1 MPTPTDFLDQGQHA
15 LASAEWDTARE
26 SFERALE
33 QQPSPEAHD
42 GLGLAL
48 WWLNDIRASHHQ
60 RTLAFQQFK
69 KSGDTKRAAMIAMW
83 LAREQV
89 FLSGNV
95 NAMKGWFA
103 RAERLLADEPRG
115 VEHAWFQ
122 LLRASLLASPQDLEN
137 IAQETLGDAHAF
149 HEDDLET
156 MALAFSGIARVTL
169 GHVEQGMADLDEA
182 MTAAL
187 GGGVNL
193 TTVSETFCLLLSA
206 CDIAGDLGRTE
217 QWCRTAREYAE
228 QNHFPFLA
236 ATCRETYG
244 GLLTAL
250 GRWNDAE
257 QELSEAIRAFEQ
269 GHYALR
275 VQAVIK
281 LADLR
286 VWQGRLEEAEALLAG
301 LEDLG
306 ASTLPMA
313 RLAYTRGDYTS
324 ARAILTQALDSA
336 NGLTLDQAPLLRLLV
351 DVSLATNDIDAAT
364 LRVAQL
370 EELANA
376 SNSEVLRANAD
387 LARGQILRAQ
397 RNADAAHYF
406 SSALYRLNAFDQSL
420 LAARAR
426 FEMAQLT
433 RDNDRAAALTWA
445 RAALASFERLGAKQ
459 DAARVSEFLRSIG
472 APPRAVTRSTAD
484 LTIREREVLNL
495 LAHGLS
501 NREIAERL
509 VVSPKTVEHHVTQIL
524 SKLGARSRAEA
535 AAFAARMDL

>member
-1 MPTPTDFLDQGQHA
+1 MVATTDFLAQGQRA
-15 LASAEWDTARE
+15 LASADWDAARQF
-26 SFERALE
+26 FERALE
-33 QQPSPEAHD
+33 QPPNPEAHD
-42 GLGLAL
+42 GLGLAC
-48 WWLNDIRASHHQ
+48 WWLNDIRASHHH

-69 KSGDTKRAAMIAMW
+69 KRGDTKRAAMLAMW

-89 FLSGNV
+89 FLNGNV

-115 VEHAWFQ
+115 VEHAWLQ
-122 LLRASLLASPQDLEN
+122 LLRASLLASPQDLET
-137 IAQETLGDAHAF
+137 IAQATLNDAHALRD
-149 HEDDLET
+149 DDLET
-156 MALAFSGIARVTL
+156 LALAFTGIARVSL
-169 GHVEQGMADLDEA
+169 GRVESGMADLDEA

-187 GGGVNL
+187 GGSVAL

-206 CDIAGDLGRTE
+206 CDMAGDLGRTE
-217 QWCRTAREYAE
+217 QWCRTAREYAK

-236 ATCRETYG
+236 ATCRVTYG

-250 GRWNDAE
+250 GRWSDAE

-286 VWQGRLEEAEALLAG
+286 VWQGRLEEAEVLLAG
-301 LEDLG
+301 LEDMG

-313 RLAYTRGDYTS
+313 RLAYTRGDYAS
-324 ARAILTQALDSA
+324 ARAILTQAIHSPKD
-336 NGLTLDQAPLLRLLV
+336 LTLDQAPVLRLLV
-351 DVSLATNDIDAAT
+351 DVYLAMDEIDAAT
-364 LRVAQL
+364 LSAAQL

-376 SNSEVLRANAD
+376 SNSDLFRAQAE
-387 LARGQILRAQ
+387 LAQGQIQRACG
-397 RNADAAHYF
+397 ASDAAEYF
-406 SSALYRLNAFDQSL
+406 QRALYRLHAFDQSL

-426 FEMAQLT
+426 FEMAQLSRAT
-433 RDNDRAAALTWA
+433 DHAAAITWA

-459 DAARVSEFLRSIG
+459 DAARASEFLRSIG

-495 LAHGLS
+495 LAHGLT

-535 AAFAARMDL
+535 AAFAARMEV